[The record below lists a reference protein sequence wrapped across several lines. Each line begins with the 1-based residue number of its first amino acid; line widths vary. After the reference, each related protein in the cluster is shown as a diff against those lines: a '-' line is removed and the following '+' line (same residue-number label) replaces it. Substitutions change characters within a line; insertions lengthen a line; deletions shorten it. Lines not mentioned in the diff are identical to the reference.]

1 MGEKQDSRSLL
12 MVIRTE
18 KIAAVEGIFLVR
30 FLESVSITQEMSPT
44 ADAMEVIP
52 EGHRNIDQCHLN

>member
-1 MGEKQDSRSLL
+1 

-52 EGHRNIDQCHLN
+52 EGHRNIDQCHLNWAI

>member
-1 MGEKQDSRSLL
+1 

-18 KIAAVEGIFLVR
+18 KISAVEGISLVIFLQ
-30 FLESVSITQEMSPT
+30 SVSIIQEMSPT

-52 EGHRNIDQCHLN
+52 KGHRSAEQCHLNGAI